1 MEFLENVWSFRIVCQ
16 FQVVIISKQSKVDS
30 DIQLSCFEEWILGGA
45 FLVVELPTSAASDF
59 VIVIALIKM
68 MKKVAHF

>member
-1 MEFLENVWSFRIVCQ
+1 MYELLDMVCI

-30 DIQLSCFEEWILGGA
+30 DIQLNCFEEWILGGA

>member
-1 MEFLENVWSFRIVCQ
+1 MYELLDI
-16 FQVVIISKQSKVDS
+16 VVIISKQSKVDS
-30 DIQLSCFEEWILGGA
+30 DIQLNCFEEWILGGA

>member
-1 MEFLENVWSFRIVCQ
+1 MWTYRIVYQ
-16 FQVVIISKQSKVDS
+16 FQVVTISKQSKVDS
-30 DIQLSCFEEWILGGA
+30 DIQLNCFEEWILGGA

>member
-1 MEFLENVWSFRIVCQ
+1 MYELLDI
-16 FQVVIISKQSKVDS
+16 VVIISKLRKLLDS
-30 DIQLSCFEEWILGGA
+30 DIQLNCFEEWILGGA
-45 FLVVELPTSAASDF
+45 FLVVELPTSDF

>member
-16 FQVVIISKQSKVDS
+16 FQVVSNSKQSKVDS
-30 DIQLSCFEEWILGGA
+30 DIQLNCFEEWILGGA

>member
-1 MEFLENVWSFRIVCQ
+1 MCS

-30 DIQLSCFEEWILGGA
+30 DIQLNCFEEWILGGA

>member
-1 MEFLENVWSFRIVCQ
+1 MYELLDIVCQ
-16 FQVVIISKQSKVDS
+16 FQVVIISKQSKVDF
-30 DIQLSCFEEWILGGA
+30 DIQLNCFEEWILGGA

>member
-1 MEFLENVWSFRIVCQ
+1 MCP

-30 DIQLSCFEEWILGGA
+30 DIQLNCFEEWILGGA

>member
-1 MEFLENVWSFRIVCQ
+1 MCQ
-16 FQVVIISKQSKVDS
+16 FQVVSNSKRSKVDS
-30 DIQLSCFEEWILGGA
+30 DIQLNCFEEWILGGA

>member
-1 MEFLENVWSFRIVCQ
+1 MYELLDMVCI

-30 DIQLSCFEEWILGGA
+30 DIQLNCFEEWILGGA
-45 FLVVELPTSAASDF
+45 FLDVELPTSASDF

>member
-1 MEFLENVWSFRIVCQ
+1 MYELLDIVCQ

-30 DIQLSCFEEWILGGA
+30 DIQLNCFEEWILGGA

>member
-1 MEFLENVWSFRIVCQ
+1 MYEFLDIVCQ
-16 FQVVIISKQSKVDS
+16 FQVVIISKLRKLLDS
-30 DIQLSCFEEWILGGA
+30 DIQLNCFEEWILGGA

>member
-1 MEFLENVWSFRIVCQ
+1 MYELLDIVCQ
-16 FQVVIISKQSKVDS
+16 FQVVIISKLRKLLDS
-30 DIQLSCFEEWILGGA
+30 DIQLNCFEEWILGGA
-45 FLVVELPTSAASDF
+45 FLVVELPTSASDF

>member
-1 MEFLENVWSFRIVCQ
+1 MWTYRIVCQ

-30 DIQLSCFEEWILGGA
+30 DIQLNCFEEWILGGA